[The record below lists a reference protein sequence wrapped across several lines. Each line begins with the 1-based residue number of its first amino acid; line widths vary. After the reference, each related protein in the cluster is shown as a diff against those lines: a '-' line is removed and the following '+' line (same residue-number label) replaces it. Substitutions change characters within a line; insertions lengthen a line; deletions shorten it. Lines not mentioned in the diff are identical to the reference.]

1 LKLLAGL
8 EDLSN
13 FKFGMRRHVA
23 ALQLAAGRIGVAAA
37 TRRGR
42 THALQIAR
50 PTGVSNTRPPIFFG
64 SFVGQMQQ
72 KSGQKFF
79 NFFLGSANSIR

>member
-50 PTGVSNTRPPIFFG
+50 PTGVSKY
-64 SFVGQMQQ
+64 QAA
-72 KSGQKFF
+72 
-79 NFFLGSANSIR
+79 NFFRQFRRANATKKWPKIF